1 MAIGDGM
8 LSKLCSTHQSTIFS
22 SMGLTMSSER
32 RPVFYFIGDSITE
45 HGSDP
50 SRNGFI
56 TILQNHY
63 VRSVDCVNRGLSG
76 YNSKWVLEHGMPIFA
91 GELQIEYSASFVTVF
106 LGANDAVLEH
116 GPDKAQYVSLQDYR
130 SNLRKILHTVKPLL
144 APNGQVLLI
153 TPPCIID
160 SARRNDRSDA
170 SAGKYAKVCVDL
182 AAAENVHVLDLHTY
196 FNTTF
201 PDESVRKT
209 FFIDG
214 LHFSE
219 KGNKEVG
226 KLLGVV
232 INGMFGKEML
242 DKFNKW
248 QLPDWH
254 DFVPHD
260 N

>member
-1 MAIGDGM
+1 
-8 LSKLCSTHQSTIFS
+8 
-22 SMGLTMSSER
+22 MGLTFSGER

-45 HGSDP
+45 HASQPDK
-50 SRNGFI
+50 SGFI
-56 TILQNHY
+56 TLLQNHY

-76 YNSKWVLEHGMPIFA
+76 YNSKWVLQHGMPIFA
-91 GELQIEYSASFVTVF
+91 QELQLQYSASFVTVF

-116 GPDKAQYVSLQDYR
+116 GPDKAQFVSLQSYR
-130 SNLRKILHTVKPLL
+130 ANLQSIVQTVRPLL
-144 APNGQVLLI
+144 APGGHVLLI
-153 TPPCIID
+153 TPPCVID
-160 SARRNDRSDA
+160 SARQGDRSNA
-170 SAGKYAKVCVDL
+170 SAAKYAKACVEL

-209 FFIDG
+209 YFVDG
-214 LHFSE
+214 LHFSG

-226 KLLGVV
+226 KLLSVA
-232 INGMFGKEML
+232 INGMFDKQEL

-254 DFVPHD
+254 DLVPHTD
-260 N
+260 ALQ